1 MGLQNQR
8 LVPPRRNRRRS
19 NGRDP
24 ERRRN
29 PSRSLDFGIDG
40 VVIKIDNITL
50 QDRLGAVGRDPRWAT
65 AYKFPAEQAVT
76 NLLEIRTNVG
86 RTGAINPYAV
96 LEPVVVGGV
105 TVSQAT
111 LHNEED
117 INRKDIRAGDRVIVQ
132 RAGDVIPQ
140 VVGPASDNQR
150 PDDSQPYRIEPNC
163 PACGELVLRDEDQ
176 ADIRCI
182 NSTCPAQFE
191 RLLEHFASRGAMDI
205 EGLGEK
211 LAKELA
217 RQNLVSN
224 IADIYALNECMDDLL
239 AMERM
244 GEKRAQNLVD
254 AIEQSKSQSLPRLI
268 FGLGISGVGSEI
280 AETLSREFRNLPNL
294 LEADAEKLTA
304 IEGIG
309 PILANSIR
317 EWTLHEPNIALIN
330 RLAELG
336 VNPVDDTPEPAADH
350 PVKGLTF
357 VITGKLDTFSRTEAA
372 NAVKAL
378 GAKAVGSVSKNTDYL
393 VAGADA
399 GSKLERAVR
408 LNVPVLNE
416 EQFKQILDGQIP
428 DLVEVS
434 EEAPVQLL

>member
-1 MGLQNQR
+1 
-8 LVPPRRNRRRS
+8 
-19 NGRDP
+19 
-24 ERRRN
+24 
-29 PSRSLDFGIDG
+29 
-40 VVIKIDNITL
+40 
-50 QDRLGAVGRDPRWAT
+50 
-65 AYKFPAEQAVT
+65 
-76 NLLEIRTNVG
+76 
-86 RTGAINPYAV
+86 
-96 LEPVVVGGV
+96 
-105 TVSQAT
+105 
-111 LHNEED
+111 
-117 INRKDIRAGDRVIVQ
+117 
-132 RAGDVIPQ
+132 
-140 VVGPASDNQR
+140 
-150 PDDSQPYRIEPNC
+150 
-163 PACGELVLRDEDQ
+163 
-176 ADIRCI
+176 
-182 NSTCPAQFE
+182 
-191 RLLEHFASRGAMDI
+191 
-205 EGLGEK
+205 
-211 LAKELA
+211 
-217 RQNLVSN
+217 
-224 IADIYALNECMDDLL
+224 
-239 AMERM
+239 MERM

-317 EWTLHEPNIALIN
+317 EWTLNEPNIALVQ
-330 RLAELG
+330 RLKDLG
-336 VNPVDDTPEPAADH
+336 VDPEDDTPEPAADH

-416 EQFKQILDGQIP
+416 DQFKQILEGQIP
-428 DLVEVS
+428 DLSDPAQETT
-434 EEAPVQLL
+434 EQLL